1 MEFFVDTANECS
13 RLNNFNSY
21 MAIAGVLIAEQHS
34 LTLAFVD
41 YNTTPNS
48 WPVHESSGSVEE
60 NSKLLYTEKLIFT
73 SFCVSFSSTE
83 VKG

>member
-34 LTLAFVD
+34 LTLVD

>member
-1 MEFFVDTANECS
+1 MDTANECS

-21 MAIAGVLIAEQHS
+21 MAIAGVFIAEQHS
-34 LTLAFVD
+34 LTLVD

-48 WPVHESSGSVEE
+48 WLVHESSGSVEE